1 MSRWSKRSR
10 ADLVAELAHEASG
23 APSSMIGMNEAHM
36 AEVERA
42 MFVVSGARKRLERTA
57 ELLAKDGA
65 EEHLVDAL
73 REAERELDALSLK
86 LMQRTYFAVSKDQ
99 LTLS

>member
-1 MSRWSKRSR
+1 M
-10 ADLVAELAHEASG
+10 DPV
-23 APSSMIGMNEAHM
+23 NEAHM
-36 AEVERA
+36 AEIERS

-65 EEHLVDAL
+65 EDHLVEAL
-73 REAERELDALSLK
+73 REAERELDALSLR
-86 LMQRTYFAVSKDQ
+86 LMQKTYFAVSKDQ

>member
-1 MSRWSKRSR
+1 MDR
-10 ADLVAELAHEASG
+10 
-23 APSSMIGMNEAHM
+23 IGMNEAHM
-36 AEVERA
+36 AEIERA

-57 ELLAKDGA
+57 ELLAKDDA

-86 LMQRTYFAVSKDQ
+86 LMQKTYFAVSKDQ

>member
-1 MSRWSKRSR
+1 VKR
-10 ADLVAELAHEASG
+10 V
-23 APSSMIGMNEAHM
+23 NEGHM
-36 AEVERA
+36 AEIERA

-65 EEHLVDAL
+65 AEHLVEAL
-73 REAERELDALSLK
+73 REAEQELDALSLR
-86 LMQRTYFAVSKDQ
+86 LMQKTYFAVSRDQ

>member
-1 MSRWSKRSR
+1 MAR
-10 ADLVAELAHEASG
+10 V
-23 APSSMIGMNEAHM
+23 NEAHM

-57 ELLAKDGA
+57 ELLAKEGA

-86 LMQRTYFAVSKDQ
+86 LMQKTYFAVSKDQ

>member
-1 MSRWSKRSR
+1 MTP
-10 ADLVAELAHEASG
+10 ASM
-23 APSSMIGMNEAHM
+23 AGMNEAHM

-86 LMQRTYFAVSKDQ
+86 LMQKTYFAVSKDQ

>member
-1 MSRWSKRSR
+1 MT
-10 ADLVAELAHEASG
+10 HEPSGDAASM
-23 APSSMIGMNEAHM
+23 APVNEAHM
-36 AEVERA
+36 AEIERA

-65 EEHLVDAL
+65 EDHLVEAL
-73 REAERELDALSLK
+73 REAERELDALSLR
-86 LMQRTYFAVSKDQ
+86 LMQKTYFAVSKDQ

>member
-1 MSRWSKRSR
+1 M
-10 ADLVAELAHEASG
+10 
-23 APSSMIGMNEAHM
+23 APVNESHM

-65 EEHLVDAL
+65 EEHLVEAL
-73 REAERELDALSLK
+73 REAERELDAFSLR
-86 LMQRTYFAVSKDQ
+86 LMQETYFAVSKDQ
-99 LTLS
+99 LTLT

>member
-1 MSRWSKRSR
+1 M
-10 ADLVAELAHEASG
+10 G
-23 APSSMIGMNEAHM
+23 GMNESHM

-57 ELLAKDGA
+57 ALLARDGA

-86 LMQRTYFAVSKDQ
+86 LMQKTYFAVSRDQ

>member
-1 MSRWSKRSR
+1 
-10 ADLVAELAHEASG
+10 
-23 APSSMIGMNEAHM
+23 M
-36 AEVERA
+36 AEIERA

-57 ELLAKDGA
+57 ELLAKDGG

-86 LMQRTYFAVSKDQ
+86 LMQKTYFAVSKDQ

>member
-1 MSRWSKRSR
+1 M
-10 ADLVAELAHEASG
+10 AD
-23 APSSMIGMNEAHM
+23 MNEAHM

-57 ELLAKDGA
+57 ELLEKDEA

-86 LMQRTYFAVSKDQ
+86 LMQKTYFAVSKDQ

>member
-1 MSRWSKRSR
+1 
-10 ADLVAELAHEASG
+10 
-23 APSSMIGMNEAHM
+23 M
-36 AEVERA
+36 AEIERA

-57 ELLAKDGA
+57 ELLAKDDA

-86 LMQRTYFAVSKDQ
+86 LMQKTYFAVSKDQ

>member
-1 MSRWSKRSR
+1 
-10 ADLVAELAHEASG
+10 
-23 APSSMIGMNEAHM
+23 M

-57 ELLAKDGA
+57 ELLAKDEA

-86 LMQRTYFAVSKDQ
+86 LMQKTYFAVSKDQ

>member
-1 MSRWSKRSR
+1 M
-10 ADLVAELAHEASG
+10 A
-23 APSSMIGMNEAHM
+23 GMNEAHM
-36 AEVERA
+36 AEIERA

-57 ELLAKDGA
+57 ELLAKDEA

-86 LMQRTYFAVSKDQ
+86 LMQKTYFAVSKDQ

>member
-1 MSRWSKRSR
+1 M
-10 ADLVAELAHEASG
+10 A
-23 APSSMIGMNEAHM
+23 GMNEAHM
-36 AEVERA
+36 AEIERA

-57 ELLAKDGA
+57 ELLAKDDA

-86 LMQRTYFAVSKDQ
+86 LMQKTYFAVSKDQ
-99 LTLS
+99 LTLT

>member
-1 MSRWSKRSR
+1 M
-10 ADLVAELAHEASG
+10 ADV
-23 APSSMIGMNEAHM
+23 NEMHM
-36 AEVERA
+36 AEIERA

-57 ELLAKDGA
+57 DLLAKDDA

-86 LMQRTYFAVSKDQ
+86 LMQKTYFAVSKDQ

>member
-1 MSRWSKRSR
+1 M
-10 ADLVAELAHEASG
+10 AD
-23 APSSMIGMNEAHM
+23 MNEAHM

-57 ELLAKDGA
+57 ELLEKDEA

-86 LMQRTYFAVSKDQ
+86 LMQKTYFAVSKDQ
-99 LTLS
+99 LTLT

>member
-1 MSRWSKRSR
+1 M
-10 ADLVAELAHEASG
+10 A
-23 APSSMIGMNEAHM
+23 GMNETHM

-42 MFVVSGARKRLERTA
+42 MFVVSGARKRLERAA

-86 LMQRTYFAVSKDQ
+86 LMQKTYFAVSKDQ

>member
-1 MSRWSKRSR
+1 M
-10 ADLVAELAHEASG
+10 AD
-23 APSSMIGMNEAHM
+23 MNEAHM

-57 ELLAKDGA
+57 ELLAKDDA

-86 LMQRTYFAVSKDQ
+86 LMQKTYFAVSKDQ

>member
-1 MSRWSKRSR
+1 M
-10 ADLVAELAHEASG
+10 AD
-23 APSSMIGMNEAHM
+23 MNEAHM
-36 AEVERA
+36 AEIERA

-57 ELLAKDGA
+57 ELLAKDEA

-86 LMQRTYFAVSKDQ
+86 LMQKTYFAVSKDQ

>member
-1 MSRWSKRSR
+1 M
-10 ADLVAELAHEASG
+10 AFV
-23 APSSMIGMNEAHM
+23 NEAHM
-36 AEVERA
+36 VEVERA

-73 REAERELDALSLK
+73 REAEQELDALSLR
-86 LMQRTYFAVSKDQ
+86 LMQKTYFAVSKDQ
-99 LTLS
+99 LTLT